1 MEDRLRPNWFDREA
15 GALRI
20 VDQTLLP
27 GEVQYREL
35 KTAEEVWTAIRILQ
49 VRGAPAIGVAAAY
62 GAYLGAREKNPQS
75 PQELEKAL
83 GETCAYLKTSRPTA
97 VNLAWALSRMEKC
110 LAACPHE
117 WDVSARLDALLQ
129 EADSILQEDE
139 EQNLCI
145 ARHGLSLLQP
155 GMGLLTHC
163 NAGELATSRWGT
175 ALGPILLGQQEGYGF
190 HVYADETRPLLQGG
204 RLTAFELCRAGVDV
218 TLQCDNM
225 ACLLYTSPRNPPTK

>member
-35 KTAEEVWTAIRILQ
+35 KTVEEVWTAIRILQ

-110 LAACPHE
+110 LAACP
-117 WDVSARLDALLQ
+117 
-129 EADSILQEDE
+129 
-139 EQNLCI
+139 
-145 ARHGLSLLQP
+145 P
-155 GMGLLTHC
+155 
-163 NAGELATSRWGT
+163 
-175 ALGPILLGQQEGYGF
+175 
-190 HVYADETRPLLQGG
+190 
-204 RLTAFELCRAGVDV
+204 
-218 TLQCDNM
+218 
-225 ACLLYTSPRNPPTK
+225 